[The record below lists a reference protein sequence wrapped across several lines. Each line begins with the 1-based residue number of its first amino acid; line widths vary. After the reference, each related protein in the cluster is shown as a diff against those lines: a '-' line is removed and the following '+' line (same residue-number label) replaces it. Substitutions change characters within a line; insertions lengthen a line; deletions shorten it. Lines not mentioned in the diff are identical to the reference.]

1 MDATVEN
8 PDGMTVPPKTLHF
21 LGNLLTFRARSAQTG
36 GSFSLTECLTAPGAG
51 SPPHTQK
58 DEEAFLVA
66 EGQFEFM
73 LDGKTRLCGPGDFV
87 HVAPNTP
94 HAFRNP
100 GDRPARMLI
109 INLPG
114 GFHEG
119 FFDAVGDVVD
129 AATTSFPPMSPPD
142 IAMIAAAASRYG
154 IELLPPSA

>member
-8 PDGMTVPPKTLHF
+8 PDGMTVPSKTLHF

-36 GSFSLTECLTAPGAG
+36 GSFSLAECLTAPGAG
-51 SPPHTQK
+51 SPPHTQR
-58 DEEAFLVA
+58 DEEAFLVI

-87 HVAPNTP
+87 HVAPHTP

-100 GDRPARMLI
+100 GDSPAKMLI

-129 AATTSFPPMSPPD
+129 SATTSFPPMSPPD

-154 IELLPPSA
+154 IELLAPST

>member
-8 PDGMTVPPKTLHF
+8 PDGMTVPSKTLHF

-36 GSFSLTECLTAPGAG
+36 GSFSLAECLTAPGAG
-51 SPPHTQK
+51 SPPHTQR
-58 DEEAFLVA
+58 DEEAFLVI

-73 LDGKTRLCGPGDFV
+73 LDEKTRLCGPGDFV
-87 HVAPNTP
+87 HVAPNAP

-129 AATTSFPPMSPPD
+129 SATTSFPPMSPPD

-154 IELLPPSA
+154 IELLAPST